1 MFPVLAEQEIH
12 VIAQRNQQNL
22 AASERNR
29 EIRSLVTAPEA
40 SPPVLR
46 SLPRA
51 WTRLHGAV
59 TTFLHIGHR
68 PIKTGAGRAAA
79 QS

>member
-1 MFPVLAEQEIH
+1 MFPVLAEQEIQ

-29 EIRSLVTAPEA
+29 EIRSLGTTSET
-40 SPPVLR
+40 SPAVPR

-51 WTRLHGAV
+51 WTQLRSAIDTCFRGV
-59 TTFLHIGHR
+59 HR
-68 PIKTGAGRAAA
+68 PIKTGGRAAA